1 RCRGIKSLHEVE
13 LMRLANRIT
22 LKSYEMALQ
31 SLKEGMTHLELAT
44 KIAEA
49 HRQLGAEHGFALVL
63 FAKNAAL
70 PHGTMAP
77 QKLREGDII
86 LIDGGCSIEGY
97 ESDVSRT
104 AIFGKNTGNQ
114 NCGWDNGKRGHT
126 AACSPVRA
134 GAAL

>member
-1 RCRGIKSLHEVE
+1 
-13 LMRLANRIT
+13 MRLANRIT

-49 HRQLGAEHGFALVL
+49 HRQLGATHGFALVL
-63 FAKNAAL
+63 FAKDAAL

-86 LIDGGCSIEGY
+86 LIDGGSSLEGY
-97 ESDVSRT
+97 WSPGPRPTPFSQHPHQPQP
-104 AIFGKNTGNQ
+104 A
-114 NCGWDNGKRGHT
+114 RG
-126 AACSPVRA
+126 
-134 GAAL
+134 AL